1 VFLMEFIFWHLI
13 LNAGIFSE
21 FVIFID
27 KSYHMVKTL
36 LLFILG
42 MLCIQTVRAQNT
54 NGVKNSGY
62 KDGNAAN
69 TALYHPESKD
79 VEIIDPISITD
90 TNRIVDPNQVYAAV
104 EVEPHF
110 KGGAAAFNTFLASNV
125 KFPAVDRIN
134 GTQGKVIVTFVVEK
148 DGSLSD
154 VKALRSPSQSMADAA
169 VTAIQQ
175 SPKWVPGIQNGR
187 PVRVQYTIS
196 FAFSLADK

>member
-1 VFLMEFIFWHLI
+1 MLKALFIF
-13 LNAGIFSE
+13 IF
-21 FVIFID
+21 
-27 KSYHMVKTL
+27 
-36 LLFILG
+36 G
-42 MLCIQTVRAQNT
+42 MLCIQTVWAQNT
-54 NGVKNSGY
+54 NGVKNPGY
-62 KDGNAAN
+62 KDGHAAN
-69 TALYHPESKD
+69 AVLYHSESKD

-110 KGGAAAFNTFLASNV
+110 KGRAGAFNDFLTSHI

-154 VKALRSPSQSMADAA
+154 IKALRSPSRTMADAA
-169 VTAIQQ
+169 IEAIQQ

-187 PVRVQYTIS
+187 PVRVQFTIS
-196 FAFSLADK
+196 FAFSLATRNY